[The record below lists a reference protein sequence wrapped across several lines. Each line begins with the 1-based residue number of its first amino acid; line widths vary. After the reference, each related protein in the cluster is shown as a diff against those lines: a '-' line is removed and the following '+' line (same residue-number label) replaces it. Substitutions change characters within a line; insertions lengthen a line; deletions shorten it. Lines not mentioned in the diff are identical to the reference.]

1 MILVTLGTQD
11 KSFKRLL
18 EKLEEELE
26 KGKIKDEIIVQ
37 AGYTDFNSNNM
48 IIKKLIPMDEF
59 DELIEKCDILITHG
73 GVGSII
79 TGLRK
84 NKKVIAVARLK
95 KYKEHTNDHQL
106 QIIDN
111 FTKAGYILNLDDFDS
126 INDAINEAK
135 KFTPNK
141 YVSNKDNF
149 VKTIESIIDKY
160 LKLP

>member
-18 EKLEEELE
+18 EKLEKELE
-26 KGKIKDEIIVQ
+26 EGKIKDEIIVQ
-37 AGYTDFNSNNM
+37 AGYTEFDSNKM
-48 IIKKLIPMDEF
+48 LIKKLIPMDEF
-59 DELIEKCDILITHG
+59 DNLIEKCDILITHG

-149 VKTIESIIDKY
+149 VKTIEGIIDDY

>member
-18 EKLEEELE
+18 EKLEKELE
-26 KGKIKDEIIVQ
+26 EGKIKDEIIVQ
-37 AGYTDFNSNNM
+37 AGYTEFDSNKM
-48 IIKKLIPMDEF
+48 LIKKLIPMDEF
-59 DELIEKCDILITHG
+59 DNLIEKCDILITHG

-149 VKTIESIIDKY
+149 VKTIEGIIDKY